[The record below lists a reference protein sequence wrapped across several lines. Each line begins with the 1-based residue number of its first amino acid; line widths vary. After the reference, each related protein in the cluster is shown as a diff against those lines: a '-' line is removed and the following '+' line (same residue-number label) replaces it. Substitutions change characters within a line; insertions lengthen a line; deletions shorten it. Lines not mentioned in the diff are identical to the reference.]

1 MATTKKAAANLLAA
15 DVKTALDN
23 YNHEFG
29 EAWTLGQN
37 WTSVGT
43 QFETFINKFLFPKL
57 NETRLIQVALGNSF
71 DWLAQEVDFVGQY
84 SEEYVIKDTIPTNM
98 DLSKDELLMLKRN
111 YPDMITKLYGP
122 GIVRKVKFT
131 LNNNDVR
138 QNWLTL
144 KDGVKY
150 AIAVYKKKISDINVD
165 EERQIKGML
174 VDYAEN
180 QLDADSQVFE
190 VADME
195 EMFKKI
201 AVEMMNLQTNQDK
214 YNEAHKASGGAIGR
228 YTTVSDM
235 SKLMILTTTE
245 IKARLLDSKLA
256 NTYHINGIDFS
267 DRIIAFPDLGGVF
280 RAKADIKVTEEV
292 VTALKALGDYQVT
305 TNSTIPKDAV
315 VTFDVTKYL
324 PSVAAQFEEIK
335 PSNDLWAMILD
346 VDSIVYN
353 RFTKGMLKAPF
364 YNPEFDEV
372 TYWIH
377 YYSMKAISP
386 FYNKVLVKGKAT
398 PAEPDPEAGV

>member
-1 MATTKKAAANLLAA
+1 MATTKTAAANLLAG

-23 YNHEFG
+23 FNHEFG

-180 QLDADSQVFE
+180 QLDKDSQVFE

-214 YNEAHKASGGAIGR
+214 YNEASKASGGSIGR
-228 YTTVSDM
+228 YTTM
-235 SKLMILTTTE
+235 SKMEKLMILTTTE

-280 RAKADIKVTEEV
+280 RAKADIPVTETV
-292 VTALKALGDYQVT
+292 VTALKALGDFQVT
-305 TNSTIPKDAV
+305 TNSTIPKGSV

-324 PSVAAQFEEIK
+324 PSLAEQFEEIK

-346 VDSIVYN
+346 VDSIIYN

-386 FYNKVLVKGKAT
+386 FYNKVLVKGKTVAPT
-398 PAEPDPEAGV
+398 ETEGTV

>member
-98 DLSKDELLMLKRN
+98 DLSKDEMLMLKRN

-180 QLDADSQVFE
+180 QLAKTQQIDVTNL
-190 VADME
+190 E
-195 EMFKKI
+195 EMFEQI
-201 AVEMMNLQTNQDK
+201 AEQMMNLQTNQDK
-214 YNEAHKASGGAIGR
+214 YNEANKASGGAIGR

-235 SKLMILTTTE
+235 SKLMILTTTK

-280 RAKADIKVTEEV
+280 RAKADIKVTDEV
-292 VTALKALGDYQVT
+292 VKALKALGDYQVT

-315 VTFDVTKYL
+315 VTFDVNKYL
-324 PSVAAQFEEIK
+324 PSVADQFEEIK
-335 PSNDLWAMILD
+335 PSSDLWAMILD

-386 FYNKVLVKGKAT
+386 FYNKVLIKGQAAK
-398 PAEPDPEAGV
+398 

>member
-1 MATTKKAAANLLAA
+1 MATTKTTAANLLAG

-23 YNHEFG
+23 FNHEFG

-111 YPDMITKLYGP
+111 YPEMITKLYGP

-180 QLDADSQVFE
+180 QLDKDSQVFE

-214 YNEAHKASGGAIGR
+214 YNEAPKASGGAIGR
-228 YTTVSDM
+228 YTTM
-235 SKLMILTTTE
+235 SKMEKLMILTTTE

-280 RAKADIKVTEEV
+280 RAKADIKVTEDV

-305 TNSTIPKDAV
+305 TNSTIPKDSV
-315 VTFDVTKYL
+315 VTFDVNKYL

-335 PSNDLWAMILD
+335 PSNDLWALILD
-346 VDSIVYN
+346 VDAIIYN

-386 FYNKVLVKGKAT
+386 FYNKVLVKGKEVT
-398 PAEPDPEAGV
+398 PEPNPEG

>member
-1 MATTKKAAANLLAA
+1 MATTNKAAANLLAA

-29 EAWTLGQN
+29 ETWTLGQN

-98 DLSKDELLMLKRN
+98 DLSKDEMLMLKRN

-180 QLDADSQVFE
+180 QLSNSQKIEVDNLEGMFE
-190 VADME
+190 Q
-195 EMFKKI
+195 I
-201 AVEMMNLQTNQDK
+201 AEQMMNLQTNQDK
-214 YNEAHKASGGAIGR
+214 YNEAPKASGGAIGR

-235 SKLMILTTTE
+235 SKLMILTTTK

-267 DRIIAFPDLGGVF
+267 NRIIAFPDLGGVF

-324 PSVAAQFEEIK
+324 PSVADQFKEIK

-386 FYNKVLVKGKAT
+386 FYNKVLVKGKTAPVET
-398 PAEPDPEAGV
+398 EGTV

>member
-1 MATTKKAAANLLAA
+1 MATTKKEAANLLAA
-15 DVKTALDN
+15 NVKTALDN
-23 YNHEFG
+23 FNHEFG

-111 YPDMITKLYGP
+111 YPDMITKLYGA

-180 QLDADSQVFE
+180 QLDADAQVFE

-214 YNEAHKASGGAIGR
+214 YNEANKASGGAIGR
-228 YTTVSDM
+228 YTTM
-235 SKLMILTTTE
+235 SKMEKLMILTTTE

-305 TNSTIPKDAV
+305 TNSTIPKDSV

-324 PSVAAQFEEIK
+324 PSVADQFEEIK

-346 VDSIVYN
+346 VDAIIYN

-386 FYNKVLVKGKAT
+386 FYNKVLVKGKTT
-398 PAEPDPEAGV
+398 PTESEETA

>member
-1 MATTKKAAANLLAA
+1 MATTKAAAANLLAG
-15 DVKTALDN
+15 DVKASLEN
-23 YNHEFG
+23 FNHEFG

-180 QLDADSQVFE
+180 QLDKDAQVFE

-214 YNEAHKASGGAIGR
+214 YNEANKASGGTIGR

-267 DRIIAFPDLGGVF
+267 DRIIAFPELGGVF
-280 RAKADIKVTEEV
+280 RAKADIPVTEAV

-324 PSVAAQFEEIK
+324 PSVADQFEEIK

-386 FYNKVLVKGKAT
+386 FYNKVLVKGKTEPTEPEVT
-398 PAEPDPEAGV
+398 P

>member
-1 MATTKKAAANLLAA
+1 MATSKKAAAGLLAQ
-15 DVKTALDN
+15 DVRTALDN
-23 YNHEFG
+23 FNHEFG
-29 EAWTLGQN
+29 EAWTTGTN

-98 DLSKDELLMLKRN
+98 DLSKDEMLMLKRN
-111 YPDMITKLYGP
+111 YPDMITKLYGA

-180 QLDADSQVFE
+180 QLSEAQQFTVE
-190 VADME
+190 NLE
-195 EMFKKI
+195 EMFEQI
-201 AVEMMNLQTNQDK
+201 AEQMMNLQTNQDK
-214 YNEAHKASGGAIGR
+214 YNEADKASGGAIGR

-235 SKLMILTTTE
+235 SKLMILTTTKV
-245 IKARLLDSKLA
+245 KARLLDSKLA

-280 RAKADIKVTEEV
+280 RAKADIPVTEAV

-305 TNSTIPKDAV
+305 TNSTIPKGSV

-324 PSVAAQFEEIK
+324 PSVAGQFEEIK

-346 VDSIVYN
+346 VDSIIYN

-386 FYNKVLVKGKAT
+386 FYNKVLIKGKEAT
-398 PAEPDPEAGV
+398 PDPEE

>member
-1 MATTKKAAANLLAA
+1 MATNKAAKGLLAQ
-15 DVKTALDN
+15 DVLTALDN

-98 DLSKDELLMLKRN
+98 DLSKDEMLMLKRN

-180 QLDADSQVFE
+180 QLDKDAQVFE

-214 YNEAHKASGGAIGR
+214 YNEANKASGGTIGR

-305 TNSTIPKDAV
+305 TNSTIPKDSV

-324 PSVAAQFEEIK
+324 PSVADQFEEIK

-346 VDSIVYN
+346 VDAIIYN

-386 FYNKVLVKGKAT
+386 FYNKVLVKGKTAPT
-398 PAEPDPEAGV
+398 EPEETA

>member
-23 YNHEFG
+23 FNHEFG

-180 QLDADSQVFE
+180 QLDKDAQVFE

-214 YNEAHKASGGAIGR
+214 YNEASKASGGSIGR
-228 YTTVSDM
+228 YTTM
-235 SKLMILTTTE
+235 SKMEKLMILTTTE

-324 PSVAAQFEEIK
+324 PSVADQFEEIK

-386 FYNKVLVKGKAT
+386 FYNKVLVKGKTAPT
-398 PAEPDPEAGV
+398 EP

>member
-1 MATTKKAAANLLAA
+1 MATTKKAAANLLAG

-29 EAWTLGQN
+29 ESWTLGQN

-111 YPDMITKLYGP
+111 YPEMITKLYGP

-144 KDGVKY
+144 KDGVKH
-150 AIAVYKKKISDINVD
+150 AIGVYKKKISDINVD
-165 EERQIKGML
+165 EERQVKGML

-180 QLDADSQVFE
+180 QLDKDSQVFE

-214 YNEAHKASGGAIGR
+214 YNEAGKASGGAIGR

-315 VTFDVTKYL
+315 VTFDVNKYL
-324 PSVAAQFEEIK
+324 PSVADQFEEIK

-386 FYNKVLVKGKAT
+386 FYNKVLVKGKTVAPT
-398 PAEPDPEAGV
+398 EPEGTV

>member
-1 MATTKKAAANLLAA
+1 MATNKKAAANLLAA

-111 YPDMITKLYGP
+111 YPEMITKLYGP

-180 QLDADSQVFE
+180 QLNQDAQVFE

-214 YNEAHKASGGAIGR
+214 YNEALKASGGAIGR
-228 YTTVSDM
+228 YTTM
-235 SKLMILTTTE
+235 SKMEKLMILTTTE

-280 RAKADIKVTEEV
+280 RAKADIPVTEAV

-305 TNSTIPKDAV
+305 TNSTIPKDSV
-315 VTFDVTKYL
+315 VTFDVNKYL

-335 PSNDLWAMILD
+335 PSNELWAMILD
-346 VDSIVYN
+346 VDSIIYN

-386 FYNKVLVKGKAT
+386 FYNKVLVKGKT
-398 PAEPDPEAGV
+398 PDPVPEG

>member
-98 DLSKDELLMLKRN
+98 DLSKDEMLMLKRN

-180 QLDADSQVFE
+180 QLDKDSQVFE

-214 YNEAHKASGGAIGR
+214 YNEADKASGGAIGR

-245 IKARLLDSKLA
+245 IKARLIDSKLA

-280 RAKADIKVTEEV
+280 RATEDISVTEAV

-305 TNSTIPKDAV
+305 TNSTIPKGSV

-324 PSVAAQFEEIK
+324 PSVADKFEEIK

-386 FYNKVLVKGKAT
+386 FYNKVLIKGVEPT
-398 PAEPDPEAGV
+398 PEPDTES

>member
-1 MATTKKAAANLLAA
+1 MATNKAAKGLLAQ
-15 DVKTALDN
+15 DVLSALDN

-29 EAWTLGQN
+29 AAWTLGEN
-37 WTSVGT
+37 WSSVGT

-71 DWLAQEVDFVGQY
+71 DWLSQEVDFVGQY

-98 DLSKDELLMLKRN
+98 DLSKYELLMLKRN

-214 YNEAHKASGGAIGR
+214 YNEANKASGGTIGR

-305 TNSTIPKDAV
+305 TNSTIPKDSV

-324 PSVAAQFEEIK
+324 PSVADQFEEIK

-346 VDSIVYN
+346 VDAIIYN

-386 FYNKVLVKGKAT
+386 FYNKVLVKGKTAPT
-398 PAEPDPEAGV
+398 EPEETA